1 MVLCPILAKELSNRM
16 LDMKMREIS
25 HLRDDSEYEAK
36 RNSLVQVF
44 GDVKF
49 ILEEIGVELE

>member
-1 MVLCPILAKELSNRM
+1 M

-25 HLRDDSEYEAK
+25 QLRDDSEYDAK
-36 RNSLVQVF
+36 RNALVQVY

-49 ILEEIGVELE
+49 ILEEIGVDLG